1 MYFILYR
8 KMVLSEIQKYEIV
21 SRYNNSDWSMQKI
34 ADTVGSISNAIKIY
48 TLKLPKNIIKHY
60 KNLYNDIYNNIYN
73 YVETFV

>member
-60 KNLYNDIYNNIYN
+60 KNLYNNIYNNIYN